1 MDADLENNSFPHEM
15 RCVLKKIIF
24 APYSICVKRFFSH
37 IRKLYTS
44 LRSHKHKLMI
54 YGTQLSCVHSRE
66 TSFCLASFENEI
78 TKIKFRERG
87 TVIY

>member
-24 APYSICVKRFFSH
+24 APYSICFKMFFSH

-44 LRSHKHKLMI
+44 LRSHKHKLML
-54 YGTQLSCVHSRE
+54 YGTQLSFSRVHSRE
-66 TSFCLASFENEI
+66 TSFCLASLVNEI
-78 TKIKFRERG
+78 TKIKFRNE
-87 TVIY
+87 VQ